1 MTHLTFTPHRM
12 REFLTKND
20 LYEIRT
26 VEYYETYSQYHNRV
40 VDEKRTM
47 EIAYPKEIPFKI
59 FIADKS
65 SYNDLVYWSLT
76 SVFRRELETKLLN
89 L

>member
-1 MTHLTFTPHRM
+1 MIHLSFTSHQM

-20 LYEIRT
+20 VYEIRT

-47 EIAYPKEIPFKI
+47 EIAYPKEIPFDN
-59 FIADKS
+59 FIAGKT
-65 SYNDLVYWSLT
+65 SYTELVDWSVT
-76 SVFRRELETKLLN
+76 SVFERELKAKLLN